1 VALGQDHALVGVIQ
15 DELPVREDL
24 IELIPVIVERRA
36 MLVVLGSDLIRQT
49 GEGVPEFRALA
60 VTDNLLAHA
69 TSIPGSLRMGTPPAP
84 PKRRDA
90 APAAPDDTQIIPIW
104 IARPAPAPN
113 QDRLQNGGSARGYQ
127 TSLA

>member
-1 VALGQDHALVGVIQ
+1 
-15 DELPVREDL
+15 
-24 IELIPVIVERRA
+24 

-60 VTDNLLAHA
+60 VADNLLAHA

-113 QDRLQNGGSARGYQ
+113 QDRLQNGGSACGYQ
-127 TSLA
+127 APFVPSTALASPGYDGRPVVYLYIEGYSGGCVEVQGYHG